1 MIERLKPK
9 KADIVILLCV
19 LAAAVLLLVLRGG
32 RGSALIAEITVNGAP
47 AGTVD
52 LRGVSAPYEFPLENG
67 VCLYVEPGRISFLR
81 SDCRG
86 QDCVRCG
93 ALTRAGQAAAC
104 VPNKTLV
111 TLTGKPPKGAPD
123 AVSY

>member
-1 MIERLKPK
+1 M
-9 KADIVILLCV
+9 AV
-19 LAAAVLLLVLRGG
+19 VLLLPALALLLFSG
-32 RGSALIAEITVNGAP
+32 RGKAPTAVVITEGETLYEIPLGSVKE
-47 AGTVD
+47 
-52 LRGVSAPYEFPLENG
+52 PYTIELENG
-67 VCLYVEPGRISFLR
+67 VTVSVAPGEIRFAA

-104 VPNKTLV
+104 VPNKTVIVLKG
-111 TLTGKPPKGAPD
+111 TLEKGAPD

>member
-1 MIERLKPK
+1 MLERMKLK
-9 KADIVILLCV
+9 KADILLII
-19 LAAAVLLLVLRGG
+19 VLLSAASALLLLRGG
-32 RGSALIAEITVNGAP
+32 GDTLTAEVSVDGRTVSVISLSEVGS
-47 AGTVD
+47 
-52 LRGVSAPYEFPLENG
+52 PYELPLENG
-67 VCLYVEPGRISFLR
+67 VRLYVEPGGISFLC

-111 TLTGKPPKGAPD
+111 TVTGKPLKGAPD
-123 AVSY
+123 AISG